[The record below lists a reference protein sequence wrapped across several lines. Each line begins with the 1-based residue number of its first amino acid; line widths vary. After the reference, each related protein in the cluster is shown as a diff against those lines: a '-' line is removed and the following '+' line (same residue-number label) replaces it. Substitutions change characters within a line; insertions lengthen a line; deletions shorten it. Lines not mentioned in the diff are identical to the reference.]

1 MKLPL
6 SADKLLRMDS
16 ASLAPNPGHRLRQY
30 LTSPALIFAM
40 ALAIRFVYLAHL
52 QLSQPARVAI
62 HIVPGYETG
71 QIARSIAEGHGF
83 SSPLGVD
90 SGPTAWIT
98 PVYPYILAGIFK
110 VFGIYA
116 RSTEIIIKILNCLFA
131 ALACFPLYALG
142 RRLFSP
148 GAGAAAAWCWALHS
162 GSIFYSVVWTWDTS
176 LSALLL
182 TLLLWATY
190 ALDDTDRPSRWA
202 GYGGLWAFGALT
214 NAAILSVFPGL
225 LGYAAYRARQRGASW
240 LRLGTMALLVFVAGV
255 SPWLIRNQLVFHKAL
270 LFRSNFGLELW
281 LGNNPAVP
289 GTWAWWLHP
298 TENAQEREK
307 LVRMGEIAYM
317 QEKQSLALQFIK
329 TQPADFGR
337 FVFRRFMLNWT
348 GTSEPLADIWTR
360 IPLWLKVSLA
370 GSYLFALLAF
380 LGLFLVQR
388 AQPLQSIP
396 LLCLM
401 ILFPLVYYLCHTSPR
416 YRHPIDPAMGLLAVL
431 AVAYPLRAR
440 RDEQRMTAGA
450 ADPAAPLA
458 PSR

>member
-1 MKLPL
+1 
-6 SADKLLRMDS
+6 
-16 ASLAPNPGHRLRQY
+16 
-30 LTSPALIFAM
+30 M
-40 ALAIRFVYLAHL
+40 ALAIRIAYLAYL
-52 QLSQPARVAI
+52 QWPQPARAATR
-62 HIVPGYETG
+62 IVPGFETD

-116 RSTEIIIKILNCLFA
+116 RSTEIVIKILNCLFA

-214 NAAILSVFPGL
+214 NAALLSVFPGL

-255 SPWLIRNQLVFHKAL
+255 SPWLIRNQIVFHKTL
-270 LFRSNFGLELW
+270 LFRSPFGLVLW
-281 LGNNPAVP
+281 MGNNPAVP
-289 GTWAWWLHP
+289 DTWAWWLHP
-298 TENAQEREK
+298 TEDAQERK
-307 LVRMGEIAYM
+307 KFVRMGEIAYM

-329 TQPADFGR
+329 THPADFER
-337 FVFRRFMLNWT
+337 FVFRRFMFNWT
-348 GTSEPLADIWTR
+348 GTLEPLADIWAR
-360 IPLWLKVSLA
+360 IPLWLKISVA
-370 GSYLFALLAF
+370 GGYLFSLLAF
-380 LGLFLVQR
+380 LGMFLVQR

-401 ILFPLVYYLCHTSPR
+401 LLFPLVYYISETALR
-416 YRHPIDPAMGLLAVL
+416 YRHPIDPTMGLLAVL
-431 AVAYPLRAR
+431 AVAYPLRAL

>member
-1 MKLPL
+1 
-6 SADKLLRMDS
+6 
-16 ASLAPNPGHRLRQY
+16 
-30 LTSPALIFAM
+30 M
-40 ALAIRFVYLAHL
+40 ALAIRFAYLAYS

-71 QIARSIAEGHGF
+71 QIARSIVEGHGF
-83 SSPLGVD
+83 SSPLFVE
-90 SGPTAWIT
+90 SGPTAWTT

-116 RSTEIIIKILNCLFA
+116 RSTEIIIKILNCLLA
-131 ALACFPLYALG
+131 ALACFPLHALG

-148 GAGAAAAWCWALHS
+148 GVGAAAAWCWALHT

-214 NAAILSVFPGL
+214 NAALLSVFPGL

-240 LRLGTMALLVFVAGV
+240 LRLGALALVVFAAGV
-255 SPWLIRNQLVFHKAL
+255 SPWLIRNQIVFHKAL
-270 LFRSNFGLELW
+270 LFRSPLGLVLW
-281 LGNNPAVP
+281 LGNNPEVP
-289 GTWAWWLHP
+289 DTWAWWLYP
-298 TENAQEREK
+298 GDNAQEREK
-307 LVRMGEIAYM
+307 FVRMGEIAYM

-329 TQPADFGR
+329 THPRDFGR
-337 FVFRRFMLNWT
+337 FVFRRFMHNWT
-348 GTSEPLADIWTR
+348 GTWEPLTDIWTR
-360 IPLWLKVSLA
+360 IPLWLKISLA
-370 GSYLFALLAF
+370 GGYLFSLLAF

-401 ILFPLVYYLCHTSPR
+401 LLFPLVYYISVTALR
-416 YRHPIDPAMGLLAVL
+416 YRQPIDPAMGLLAVL
-431 AVAYPLRAR
+431 AVAYPLRALHGKR
-440 RDEQRMTAGA
+440 RLP
-450 ADPAAPLA
+450 ADAPDPVAELA
-458 PSR
+458 LRR